1 MGKEG
6 LMIMKVADE
15 FWTLVQAAE
24 SAWQKTD
31 GTDELEPYLLQI
43 LQFVQS
49 NSNSREELVENFKTI
64 VKEEKWPIEIL
75 EFCMRE
81 LKWDEIKL
89 SVLQEMSN
97 SSDLRVRDA
106 LSRVLAV
113 YEKEWEDSDLY
124 KYYS

>member
-1 MGKEG
+1 
-6 LMIMKVADE
+6 MKVADE